1 MAGMRVYGKKK
12 KKEKIKGFV
21 SQPQVWFGVYDSQ
34 VVSAHFRAPS
44 SLAFCLWL
52 LFLLFVVMIRK

>member
-1 MAGMRVYGKKK
+1 MEK